1 MLKYNKN
8 RFIINTINEDSNDS
22 NENYLSHINEL
33 NNIINNIII
42 LLEKN
47 KMKKN
52 INNNLLNEIDIIS
65 INLKNTLNN
74 NLNYI

>member
-8 RFIINTINEDSNDS
+8 RFIINTINEDS

-65 INLKNTLNN
+65 INLKINLDN